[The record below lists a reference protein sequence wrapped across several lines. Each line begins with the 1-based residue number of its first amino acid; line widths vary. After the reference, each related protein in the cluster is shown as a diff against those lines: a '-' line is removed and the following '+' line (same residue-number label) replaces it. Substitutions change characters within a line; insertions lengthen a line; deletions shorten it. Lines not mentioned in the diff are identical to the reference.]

1 MDKFNVKENWL
12 STASYSHSGSKQTR
26 AVYET
31 QFQKFLDFV
40 EKTPEQIVKEYERSS
55 DRKFKRTYAQYLMA
69 LISELQK
76 RDYSPSSISG
86 VANTVRSFF
95 KYNDLPLGFIPSASH
110 LIQFHNRDI
119 EKNEVLEVLRLCNV
133 RDRAFLCMLAQSGL
147 RPSTI
152 AKLRVKDVEK
162 ILFHDTPVP
171 CKIAVKQENTKGMY
185 GEYFSFMGEES
196 VAYLKD
202 YLKTKS
208 KVLTDDDYLFSKFGK
223 EHEEKPLDPGILTH
237 IFERIV
243 NGLRAKN
250 VLSFKTS
257 TKKMPIE
264 TKTHEPLRNRI
275 SRSELRLYNLRKYF
289 RKYAGQAGHDYV
301 NFWMGHTSSLGVD
314 LHYFSKDA
322 EHHRKIYQDK
332 AMPHLR
338 LETATVSES
347 QTAINELTQRLT
359 QKDSEIKE
367 LKEKIAA
374 KEAKDREQEKRLA
387 QMEEWKEII
396 QKTITEKELI
406 ELQWKRM
413 HLEYAE
419 QTEKNEKE
427 ET

>member
-12 STASYSHSGSKQTR
+12 NTVAYSHSGSKQTR
-26 AVYET
+26 AAYET

-69 LISELQK
+69 LIGELQK

-86 VANTVRSFF
+86 MANTVRSFF

-119 EKNEVLEVLRLCNV
+119 EKNEVLEVLRLCNL

-147 RPSTI
+147 RPGTI

-171 CKIAVKQENTKGMY
+171 CKITVKQENTKGAY

-196 VAYLKD
+196 VSYLKD

-223 EHEEKPLDPGILTH
+223 EHEMKPLDPGILTH

-257 TKKMPIE
+257 TKKMSIE
-264 TKTHEPLRNRI
+264 TKTHEPLRNHI

-338 LETATVSES
+338 LETATASES

-359 QKDSEIKE
+359 QKDIEIKE

-419 QTEKNEKE
+419 QTEKNRKE